1 MDATRSSTG
10 PARSADGDRH
20 VRQLRRLRAWQQLL
34 DEAYR
39 VPGTRLRFGWDAIV
53 GLIPGAGDLI
63 TGLFGLV
70 ILYHAHRMR
79 IPRVVTARMVIN
91 LVIDLAIGIV
101 PIAGDVADIFWKA
114 NTRNLA
120 LLERHVAV
128 EQPPSFGDYLVV
140 GGVAVILATLAAMP
154 FLLMFAIGRALG
166 AW

>member
-101 PIAGDVADIFWKA
+101 PIAGDVADIFWNQIVALKGKA
-114 NTRNLA
+114 RI
-120 LLERHVAV
+120 VAV
-128 EQPPSFGDYLVV
+128 TVNTT
-140 GGVAVILATLAAMP
+140 VAPTS
-154 FLLMFAIGRALG
+154 RSTSTSR
-166 AW
+166 